1 MGVEAGRGSGRR
13 WPSQMSEIEME
24 PPLLADVYPAL
35 VSFLDAALVGDGE
48 PLLAQTLVRLRFHG
62 WCGCSLTCRYLRT
75 APTTRAANAW
85 FHVDD
90 EDAPRVWL
98 QLDQDH
104 ASFAGMEICEFDLGP
119 APALDPDRPVDV
131 L

>member
-1 MGVEAGRGSGRR
+1 
-13 WPSQMSEIEME
+13 MSEIEMEMEIE

-35 VSFLDAALVGDGE
+35 VSFLDAALVAEGL
-48 PLLAQTLVRLRFHG
+48 PLLAQALVRLRFHG
-62 WCGCSLTCRYLRT
+62 WCRCSPSCTYLRT
-75 APTTRAANAW
+75 APTTRAADAW
-85 FHVDD
+85 FHFDD

-104 ASFAGMEICEFDLGP
+104 ASFAGMEICEFELGP